1 MSGYVFI
8 SLHQKIVFLLL
19 ENKKKK
25 LISDT
30 ALKIIQLIHVHVCVC
45 APVWPFP
52 APRGSVKW
60 FSVCLITA
68 TADAGSPWTSPQ
80 TSETHGHRHITR
92 TILLLT
98 QSVKLKTPPDLL
110 KVPGLRSSHEDTVI
124 QDRIRPERKERRTE

>member
-8 SLHQKIVFLLL
+8 SLHQKNSFPIIRKQVILQ
-19 ENKKKK
+19 KK

-30 ALKIIQLIHVHVCVC
+30 TLMIIQLIHVHMRVC

-68 TADAGSPWTSPQ
+68 TADGDSPWTSPQ
-80 TSETHGHRHITR
+80 TSETHGHRHITH
-92 TILLLT
+92 TNLLPT
-98 QSVKLKTPPDLL
+98 QSV
-110 KVPGLRSSHEDTVI
+110 
-124 QDRIRPERKERRTE
+124 